1 MDSPTAAKR
10 VKREI
15 VLTAGKLSTHPEIFQ
30 VDEIMGDPDLNIR
43 RFFRWNYRVIYQVL
57 EKEVVILNVFH
68 TRTNLLEEE

>member
-1 MDSPTAAKR
+1 MTAKR
-10 VKREI
+10 VRREI
-15 VLTAGKLSTHPEIFQ
+15 ISTAGKLATHPEMFQ

-68 TRTNLLEEE
+68 TRTNLSEEE